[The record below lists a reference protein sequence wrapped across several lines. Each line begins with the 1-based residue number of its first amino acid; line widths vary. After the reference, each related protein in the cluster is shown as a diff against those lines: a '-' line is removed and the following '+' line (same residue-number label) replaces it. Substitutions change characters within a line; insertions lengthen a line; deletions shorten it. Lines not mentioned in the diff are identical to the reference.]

1 MFDVPRPTSG
11 LSSAAN
17 SWLEQMKQTG
27 QNTMSSIS
35 SSSGVQAVTERA
47 TALSQ
52 GVSDAIKNSPA
63 SGVSQA
69 IGDKGEQMK
78 TLITG
83 QHKEPETAADYV
95 EEAMTMSYRNRL
107 IAFVICLASGV
118 FFTALSTL
126 MLPMIVI
133 KPHKFA
139 VSYSLGNL
147 LMLGS
152 TAFLVGPKKQIQ
164 NMCQGHRALASSSYV
179 AAMVGTIYSALWLRV
194 WIMVLACIGV
204 QFAALVWYSLSYIPF
219 GRQLAARFLKP
230 AVKLLSA
237 CLARVCGCC
246 LSQCAPN
253 LLPR

>member
-1 MFDVPRPTSG
+1 MFDVPRPSTN

-27 QNTMSSIS
+27 QNTMSSIG

-47 TALSQ
+47 SALSQ

-63 SGVSQA
+63 SGVSQV

-78 TLITG
+78 SLITG
-83 QHKEPETAADYV
+83 QHKEPETAAEYV

-164 NMCQGHRALASSSYV
+164 NMCQGHRALASCSYIG
-179 AAMVGTIYSALWLRV
+179 AMFGTIYAALWLRISLIV
-194 WIMVLACIGV
+194 IVCIGV
-204 QFAALVWYSLSYIPF
+204 QFAALFWYSISYIPF

-230 AVKLLSA
+230 ALKILGA
-237 CLARVCGCC
+237 CLSKVCGCC

-253 LLPR
+253 ILPR

>member
-1 MFDVPRPTSG
+1 VPRPSSN

-17 SWLEQMKQTG
+17 NWLDKMKQTG
-27 QNTMSSIS
+27 QSTISSIGTNS
-35 SSSGVQAVTERA
+35 SVQAVTERA
-47 TALSQ
+47 SALSQ
-52 GVSDAIKNSPA
+52 GVTDAIKNSPA
-63 SGVSQA
+63 GGVSQA

-83 QHKEPETAADYV
+83 QHKEPETAAEYV

-152 TAFLVGPKKQIQ
+152 TAFLVGPKKQLQ
-164 NMCQGHRALASSSYV
+164 NMCQGHRALASSCYI
-179 AAMVGTIYSALWLRV
+179 AAMFGTLYSALFLR
-194 WIMVLACIGV
+194 ISLMVIVCICI
-204 QFAALVWYSLSYIPF
+204 QFSALVWYSLSYIPF

-230 AVKLLSA
+230 TLKVLTA
-237 CLARVCGCC
+237 CLSRVCSCC
-246 LSQCAPN
+246 ISQVAPN